1 MRALLKDMSRNCSLV
16 TIAIVFVTS
25 SCNEAPERGLEE
37 QARVDVSG
45 QIRPLEAPIPT
56 PSEQHEKLLES
67 LAGEIHLQNGEVIG
81 TIELSGGNGSV
92 LVTPPGAGN
101 GDLMLL
107 AGANRIGEADIE
119 LALTDPNDGQTLG
132 SLILAERERGRPD
145 GILTILDQSWQVT
158 VPVIAELEGP
168 IDYDLEAEET
178 EPGA

>member
-1 MRALLKDMSRNCSLV
+1 MPKDMARNRSLV
-16 TIAIVFVTS
+16 ALAIVFASS
-25 SCNEAPERGLEE
+25 SCNQAPERAPEE

-45 QIRPLEAPIPT
+45 QIRTLEDPIPT

-81 TIELSGGNGSV
+81 TIELSGGNGTV

-101 GDLMLL
+101 GDLRLL
-107 AGANRIGEADIE
+107 TGATRIGEADID

-132 SLILAERERGRPD
+132 MLILAERERGRPD
-145 GILTILDQSWQVT
+145 GTLTILDQSWQVT

-168 IDYDLEAEET
+168 IDYDLDAEET
-178 EPGA
+178 DPGS